1 MLLNYDFL
9 EFENGKTENRTRDY
23 SLTKDIDKELEAKR
37 LAKSTRPK
45 VKIKEGLSLRATLDA
60 FGEELSRLKREQN
73 KETIK
78 GSTIEATSLNSIV
91 NKIKSGL
98 PFGTISAFRPFKD
111 AFIKDFTE
119 KERELLIEA
128 YKSGYKASQL
138 DKVAKNWND
147 DPNPID
153 ASYLADAFLR
163 EYRTI
168 ALKLSTALG
177 KSFVSKFLNPKSEAT
192 MKDFMSS
199 KEFVGRY
206 RYTQKDNMERTQ
218 QLKKLLDSK
227 RDFIGYIQVI
237 GYWKDN
243 LEDALIPDN
252 KFLNPKSE
260 ATMKDFM
267 SSKEFVGRYR
277 YTQKDNMERTQQLK
291 KLLDSKRDFIG
302 YIQVIGYWKD
312 NLEDA
317 LIPDKETSFFVFV
330 NEPSSTFYLR
340 NHLLLWARQF
350 NQAAICYCDNAK
362 TDKVELVSALPNDF
376 GDVWAKFT
384 DITFT
389 IPLIQSLTRL
399 HNKVYTFFEKKN
411 MENYGVSFEELSTT
425 KLKAMGMPKDIEGF
439 NIPCKAY
446 IERHIKTTIYS
457 SLGVER
463 NYPGRTFDMD
473 KIQQYEQQAIKRLDL
488 QRCSKSKSFKASYNH
503 NIKVNNLVKALR
515 QGKKV
520 SKTLIA
526 KVLANTIDTDAGYC
540 FISPTD
546 LATQLNNISP
556 RLSKSIVTA
565 IEQAEG
571 VRLTYALI
579 DKITYNSLH
588 NILSFIFDID
598 NPLNDQ
604 DLEELVIEV
613 PREALKNVKLPQ
625 IKNVLTTQIFEGAYH
640 FKS

>member
-9 EFENGKTENRTRDY
+9 ELVDEPQRI
-23 SLTKDIDKELEAKR
+23 SLTSAIDKA
-37 LAKSTRPK
+37 LADKKLARQNKPR

-73 KETIK
+73 TETIK
-78 GSTIEATSLNSIV
+78 GSTIESANLNSIV

-147 DPNPID
+147 DLNPID

-199 KEFVGRY
+199 KEFV
-206 RYTQKDNMERTQ
+206 E
-218 QLKKLLDSK
+218 
-227 RDFIGYIQVI
+227 
-237 GYWKDN
+237 
-243 LEDALIPDN
+243 
-252 KFLNPKSE
+252 
-260 ATMKDFM
+260 
-267 SSKEFVGRYR
+267 RYR

-350 NQAAICYCDNAK
+350 NQAAICYCQNSVYNNKDRYY
-362 TDKVELVSALPNDF
+362 VELVNATPKRF
-376 GDVWAKFT
+376 GKVEAKFT

-389 IPLIQSLTRL
+389 IPLTQSLTRL

-425 KLKAMGMPKDIEGF
+425 KLKAMRMPKDIEGF

-457 SLGVER
+457 SLGAER

-473 KIQQYEQQAIKRLDL
+473 KIQQYELQAIKRLDL

-503 NIKVNNLVKALR
+503 NIKVNNLANDLR

-520 SKTLIA
+520 SRTLIA

-546 LATQLNNISP
+546 LATQLDNISP
-556 RLSKSIVTA
+556 RLSKSIATA

-579 DKITYNSLH
+579 DKVTYNSLH

-598 NPLNDQ
+598 NPLSDQ
-604 DLEELVIEV
+604 AFEELVIEV

-625 IKNVLTTQIFEGAYH
+625 IKNVLTSQIFDGTYQ
-640 FKS
+640 FRN

>member
-9 EFENGKTENRTRDY
+9 EFVDEPQRNT
-23 SLTKDIDKELEAKR
+23 SLTASIDKA
-37 LAKSTRPK
+37 LADRKLARQNKPR

-73 KETIK
+73 TETIK
-78 GSTIEATSLNSIV
+78 GSTIESANLNSIV

-153 ASYLADAFLR
+153 ASYIADAFLR

-177 KSFVSKFLNPKSEAT
+177 KSFVSKFLNPKSETT
-192 MKDFMSS
+192 MKDLMSS
-199 KEFVGRY
+199 KEFVERY

-218 QLKKLLDSK
+218 QLK
-227 RDFIGYIQVI
+227 R
-237 GYWKDN
+237 
-243 LEDALIPDN
+243 
-252 KFLNPKSE
+252 
-260 ATMKDFM
+260 
-267 SSKEFVGRYR
+267 
-277 YTQKDNMERTQQLK
+277 
-291 KLLDSKRDFIG
+291 LLDSKRDFIG

-350 NQAAICYCDNAK
+350 NQAAICYCQNSVYNNKDRYY
-362 TDKVELVSALPNDF
+362 VELVNATPKRF
-376 GDVWAKFT
+376 GKVEAKFT
-384 DITFT
+384 DIPFSV
-389 IPLIQSLTRL
+389 PKELPHSLTRL
-399 HNKVYTFFEKKN
+399 KNKVYTFFERNPEKD
-411 MENYGVSFEELSTT
+411 NYGIAF
-425 KLKAMGMPKDIEGF
+425 KDIVKTQIKATYMPYTIGNLTDTFENEIKGF
-439 NIPCKAY
+439 IKRAQSRLRAY
-446 IERHIKTTIYS
+446 GYPKSFNVDEIE
-457 SLGVER
+457 
-463 NYPGRTFDMD
+463 NW
-473 KIQQYEQQAIKRLDL
+473 EQQAIKTRE
-488 QRCSKSKSFKASYNH
+488 QRKCAMSKSFRQSYNH
-503 NIKVNNLVKALR
+503 NIKVNNLVKAMR

-520 SKTLIA
+520 SRTLI
-526 KVLANTIDTDAGYC
+526 ANTIDTDAGYC
-540 FISPTD
+540 FISD
-546 LATQLNNISP
+546 LATQLNNVSP

-565 IEQAEG
+565 IEQAQG
-571 VRLTYALI
+571 IRLTYALI
-579 DKITYNSLH
+579 DKVTYNSLH
-588 NILSFIFDID
+588 NTLNFIFDID
-598 NPLNDQ
+598 NPLSDQ
-604 DLEELVIEV
+604 SLTQLVIEV

-625 IKNVLTTQIFEGAYH
+625 IKNVLTAQIFEGAYH

>member
-9 EFENGKTENRTRDY
+9 ELVGQNK
-23 SLTKDIDKELEAKR
+23 
-37 LAKSTRPK
+37 PK
-45 VKIKEGLSLRATLDA
+45 VKIKDNLSLSETLDA
-60 FGEELSRLKREQN
+60 YGRELSRLKSEQN
-73 KETIK
+73 TTIK
-78 GSTIEATSLNSIV
+78 ASTIESANLNSIV

-98 PFGTISAFRPFKD
+98 PFGTISAFRPFKE

-119 KERELLIEA
+119 KEREKLVEA

-138 DKVAKNWND
+138 DKVAKNWNN

-192 MKDFMSS
+192 MKDLMSS
-199 KEFVGRY
+199 KEFVTRY
-206 RYTQKDNMERTQ
+206 RYTQKDNMERTR
-218 QLKKLLDSK
+218 QLKGLLDSK

-237 GYWKDN
+237 GYWKES
-243 LEDALIPDN
+243 L
-252 KFLNPKSE
+252 
-260 ATMKDFM
+260 KD
-267 SSKEFVGRYR
+267 
-277 YTQKDNMERTQQLK
+277 D
-291 KLLDSKRDFIG
+291 I
-302 YIQVIGYWKD
+302 
-312 NLEDA
+312 
-317 LIPDKETSFFVFV
+317 IPDKETSFFVFV

-350 NQAAICYCDNAK
+350 NQAAICYCQNNVYNNKDRYY
-362 TDKVELVSALPNDF
+362 VELVSAEPKNF
-376 GDVWAKFT
+376 GKVWSKFT
-384 DITFT
+384 DITFS
-389 IPLIQSLTRL
+389 IPSKLPNSLTRL
-399 HNKVYTFFEKKN
+399 KNKVYTFFDKNPEKD
-411 MENYGVSFEELSTT
+411 NYGIAF
-425 KLKAMGMPKDIEGF
+425 KDIVKTQIKATYMPHNIGNLTDTFENEIKGF
-439 NIPCKAY
+439 IKRTQSRVRAY
-446 IERHIKTTIYS
+446 GYPKTFTIDEIE
-457 SLGVER
+457 
-463 NYPGRTFDMD
+463 NW
-473 KIQQYEQQAIKRLDL
+473 EQQAIKTRE
-488 QRCSKSKSFKASYNH
+488 QRKCAISKSYRQSYNH

-520 SKTLIA
+520 SRTLIA

-546 LATQLNNISP
+546 LATQLGNISP

-571 VRLTYALI
+571 IRLTYALI
-579 DKITYNSLH
+579 DKVTYNSLH
-588 NILSFIFDID
+588 NILSFVFDID

-604 DLEELVIEV
+604 AFEELVIEV

-625 IKNVLTTQIFEGAYH
+625 IKNALTAQIFEGTYQ

>member
-9 EFENGKTENRTRDY
+9 ELVDEPHNRSN
-23 SLTKDIDKELEAKR
+23 SLTASIDKA
-37 LAKSTRPK
+37 LADKKLARQNKPR
-45 VKIKEGLSLRATLDA
+45 VRIKGGLSLRATLDA
-60 FGEELSRLKREQN
+60 FGEELSRLKYDMSH
-73 KETIK
+73 KTIK
-78 GSTIEATSLNSIV
+78 GFTIESANLNRIV

-98 PFGTISAFRPFKD
+98 PFGTISAFRPFKE

-128 YKSGYKASQL
+128 YKSGYKASKL
-138 DKVAKNWND
+138 DRVAKNWNN

-177 KSFVSKFLNPKSEAT
+177 KSFVGKFLNPKSETT
-192 MKDFMSS
+192 MKDLMSS
-199 KEFVGRY
+199 KEFVERY

-218 QLKKLLDSK
+218 QLKRLLDSK

-237 GYWKDN
+237 GYWKES
-243 LEDALIPDN
+243 L
-252 KFLNPKSE
+252 
-260 ATMKDFM
+260 KD
-267 SSKEFVGRYR
+267 
-277 YTQKDNMERTQQLK
+277 D
-291 KLLDSKRDFIG
+291 I
-302 YIQVIGYWKD
+302 
-312 NLEDA
+312 
-317 LIPDKETSFFVFV
+317 IPDKETSFFVFV

-350 NQAAICYCDNAK
+350 NQAAICYCQNSVYNNKDRYY
-362 TDKVELVSALPNDF
+362 VELVSAEPEKFGKVWCKFTNITFSVPSKLPN
-376 GDVWAKFT
+376 
-384 DITFT
+384 
-389 IPLIQSLTRL
+389 SLTRL
-399 HNKVYTFFEKKN
+399 KNQVYTFFDKNPEKD
-411 MENYGVSFEELSTT
+411 NYGIAF
-425 KLKAMGMPKDIEGF
+425 KDIVKTQIKATYMPHNIGNLTDTFENEIKGFIKRTQSRVRAYGYPKTF
-439 NIPCKAY
+439 NIDE
-446 IERHIKTTIYS
+446 IE
-457 SLGVER
+457 
-463 NYPGRTFDMD
+463 NW
-473 KIQQYEQQAIKRLDL
+473 EQQAIKTRE
-488 QRCSKSKSFKASYNH
+488 QRKCAISKSYRQSYNH

-520 SKTLIA
+520 SRTLIA

-579 DKITYNSLH
+579 DKVTYNSLH

-598 NPLNDQ
+598 NPLSDQ
-604 DLEELVIEV
+604 SLNELVIEV

-625 IKNVLTTQIFEGAYH
+625 IKNVLTSQIFDGAYQFRGKDYQ
-640 FKS
+640 FKG

>member
-9 EFENGKTENRTRDY
+9 EFVNEPQRNT
-23 SLTKDIDKELEAKR
+23 SLTASIDKALADRR
-37 LAKSTRPK
+37 LARQNKPR

-78 GSTIEATSLNSIV
+78 GSTIESANLNSIV

-153 ASYLADAFLR
+153 ASYLADVFLR

-177 KSFVSKFLNPKSEAT
+177 KSFVSKFLNPKSETT

-199 KEFVGRY
+199 DKFVKKY
-206 RYTQKDNMERTQ
+206 RYTYKDNMERTKH
-218 QLKKLLDSK
+218 LKAYLDSW
-227 RDFIGYIQVI
+227 RDFVGYIQVI
-237 GYWKDN
+237 GYWKEN
-243 LEDALIPDN
+243 LEND
-252 KFLNPKSE
+252 
-260 ATMKDFM
+260 
-267 SSKEFVGRYR
+267 
-277 YTQKDNMERTQQLK
+277 
-291 KLLDSKRDFIG
+291 
-302 YIQVIGYWKD
+302 
-312 NLEDA
+312 
-317 LIPDKETSFFVFV
+317 LIPDKETSFFVFT
-330 NEPSSTFYLR
+330 NEPSSTFDLASY
-340 NHLLLWARQF
+340 LLLLARLF

-389 IPLIQSLTRL
+389 IPLTQSITRL

-411 MENYGVSFEELSTT
+411 MENYGVGFEELSTT
-425 KLKAMGMPKDIEGF
+425 KLKAMGIPKDIEGF

-446 IERHIKTTIYS
+446 IEHHIKTTIYS
-457 SLGVER
+457 SLGAER

-473 KIQQYEQQAIKRLDL
+473 KIQQYELQAIKRLDL

-503 NIKVNNLVKALR
+503 NIQVNNLVNAMR

-520 SKTLIA
+520 SRTLIA

-540 FISPTD
+540 FISD
-546 LATQLNNISP
+546 LATQLGNISP

-579 DKITYNSLH
+579 DKVSYNSLH

-604 DLEELVIEV
+604 AFEELVVEV

-625 IKNVLTTQIFEGAYH
+625 IKNVLTSQIFDGAYQ
-640 FKS
+640 FRN

>member
-9 EFENGKTENRTRDY
+9 EFVDEPQKRNSL
-23 SLTKDIDKELEAKR
+23 SLTSAIDKA
-37 LAKSTRPK
+37 LADKKLARQNKPR

-60 FGEELSRLKREQN
+60 FGDELSRLKN
-73 KETIK
+73 AKDTTIK
-78 GSTIEATSLNSIV
+78 GSTIESSNLNSIV
-91 NKIKSGL
+91 KKIQSGL

-119 KERELLIEA
+119 KERQLLIA
-128 YKSGYKASQL
+128 SYKSGYRKDEADKIQKLWQDQYAEVDWHKPIKA
-138 DKVAKNWND
+138 ND
-147 DPNPID
+147 FFKGNTNIYRILRNLFGQKFMDRYTAPN
-153 ASYLADAFLR
+153 
-163 EYRTI
+163 
-168 ALKLSTALG
+168 
-177 KSFVSKFLNPKSEAT
+177 SKAT

-199 KEFVGRY
+199 DKFIKKY
-206 RYTQKDNMERTQ
+206 RYTEKDNMKRTR
-218 QLKKLLDSK
+218 QLKSLLDSK
-227 RDFIGYIQVI
+227 RHFLGYIQVI

-243 LEDALIPDN
+243 L
-252 KFLNPKSE
+252 
-260 ATMKDFM
+260 KD
-267 SSKEFVGRYR
+267 
-277 YTQKDNMERTQQLK
+277 T
-291 KLLDSKRDFIG
+291 
-302 YIQVIGYWKD
+302 
-312 NLEDA
+312 
-317 LIPDKETSFFVFV
+317 LIPDKETSFFVFA
-330 NEPSSTFYLR
+330 NEPSITFDLASY
-340 NHLLLWARQF
+340 LLLLARLF

-384 DITFT
+384 GITFSAPN
-389 IPLIQSLTRL
+389 PLPQSLTRL
-399 HNKVYTFFEKKN
+399 HNSVYTFFEKKN
-411 MENYGVSFEELSTT
+411 MDNYGVSFEELSTT
-425 KLKAMGMPKDIEGF
+425 KLKAMVMPKDIEGF

-457 SLGVER
+457 SLGGER

-473 KIQQYEQQAIKRLDL
+473 KIQQYELQAIKRLDL
-488 QRCSKSKSFKASYNH
+488 QRCAMSKSFKASYNH
-503 NIKVNNLVKALR
+503 NIKVNNLVNDML

-520 SKTLIA
+520 SRTLIA

-540 FISPTD
+540 FISD
-546 LATQLNNISP
+546 LATQLGNISP

-571 VRLTYALI
+571 VRLNYALI
-579 DKITYNSLH
+579 DRVTYNSLH

-625 IKNVLTTQIFEGAYH
+625 IKNVLTAQIFDGAYH
-640 FKS
+640 FKG

>member
-9 EFENGKTENRTRDY
+9 EFVDDEPHRNT
-23 SLTKDIDKELEAKR
+23 SLTASIDKA
-37 LAKSTRPK
+37 LADKKLARQNKPR

-60 FGEELSRLKREQN
+60 FGEELSRLKSEQN
-73 KETIK
+73 TTIK
-78 GSTIEATSLNSIV
+78 ASTIESANLNSIV

-98 PFGTISAFRPFKD
+98 PFGTISAFRPFKP
-111 AFIKDFTE
+111 AFEKDFTE
-119 KERELLIEA
+119 KEREKLVEA

-138 DKVAKNWND
+138 DKVSKKWRD

-177 KSFVSKFLNPKSEAT
+177 KSFVNKFLNPKSETT
-192 MKDFMSS
+192 MRDFMSS
-199 KEFVGRY
+199 DKFVKKY
-206 RYTQKDNMERTQ
+206 RYTQKDNMERTR
-218 QLKKLLDSK
+218 QLKGLLDSK

-237 GYWKDN
+237 GYWK
-243 LEDALIPDN
+243 E
-252 KFLNPKSE
+252 SV
-260 ATMKDFM
+260 KD
-267 SSKEFVGRYR
+267 
-277 YTQKDNMERTQQLK
+277 D
-291 KLLDSKRDFIG
+291 
-302 YIQVIGYWKD
+302 
-312 NLEDA
+312 

-362 TDKVELVSALPNDF
+362 TDKVELVSTLPSEF

-389 IPLIQSLTRL
+389 TPLTQSITRL

-425 KLKAMGMPKDIEGF
+425 KLKAMRMPKDIEGF

-446 IERHIKTTIYS
+446 IEHHIKTSIHS
-457 SLGVER
+457 SLGAER

-473 KIQQYEQQAIKRLDL
+473 KVQQYELQAIKRLDL

-520 SKTLIA
+520 SRTLIA

-540 FISPTD
+540 FISD
-546 LATQLNNISP
+546 LATQLDSISP

-571 VRLTYALI
+571 IRLTYALI
-579 DKITYNSLH
+579 DKVSYNSLH
-588 NILSFIFDID
+588 NILNFIFDID
-598 NPLNDQ
+598 NPLSDQ
-604 DLEELVIEV
+604 SLNELVIEV

-625 IKNVLTTQIFEGAYH
+625 IKNVLTSQIFDGAYQ

>member
-9 EFENGKTENRTRDY
+9 EFVDEPQRNT
-23 SLTKDIDKELEAKR
+23 SLTASIDKA
-37 LAKSTRPK
+37 LADKKLARQNKPSVR
-45 VKIKEGLSLRATLDA
+45 IKDNLSLRATLDA

-73 KETIK
+73 TETIK
-78 GSTIEATSLNSIV
+78 GSTIESANLNSIV

-98 PFGTISAFRPFKD
+98 PFGTISAFRPFKP
-111 AFIKDFTE
+111 AFEKGSTIESANLNSIVNKIKSGLPFGTISAFRPFKPAFEKDFTE

-177 KSFVSKFLNPKSEAT
+177 KSFVSKFLNPKSETT
-192 MKDFMSS
+192 MKDLMSS
-199 KEFVGRY
+199 KEFVARY
-206 RYTQKDNMERTQ
+206 RYTQKDNMERTR
-218 QLKKLLDSK
+218 QLKRLLDSK

-237 GYWKDN
+237 GYWKES
-243 LEDALIPDN
+243 L
-252 KFLNPKSE
+252 
-260 ATMKDFM
+260 KD
-267 SSKEFVGRYR
+267 
-277 YTQKDNMERTQQLK
+277 D
-291 KLLDSKRDFIG
+291 
-302 YIQVIGYWKD
+302 
-312 NLEDA
+312 

-330 NEPSSTFYLR
+330 NEPSSTFDLASY
-340 NHLLLWARQF
+340 LLLLARLF

-389 IPLIQSLTRL
+389 IPLTQSLTRL

-446 IERHIKTTIYS
+446 IEHHIKTTIYS
-457 SLGVER
+457 SLGAER

-473 KIQQYEQQAIKRLDL
+473 KIQQYELQAIKRLDL

-503 NIKVNNLVKALR
+503 NIKVNNLVKAMR

-520 SKTLIA
+520 SRTLLA

-546 LATQLNNISP
+546 LATQLDSISP

-571 VRLTYALI
+571 IRLNYALI

-598 NPLNDQ
+598 NPLSDQ
-604 DLEELVIEV
+604 DLQELVIEV

-625 IKNVLTTQIFEGAYH
+625 IKNVLTAQIFEGAYQ
-640 FKS
+640 F